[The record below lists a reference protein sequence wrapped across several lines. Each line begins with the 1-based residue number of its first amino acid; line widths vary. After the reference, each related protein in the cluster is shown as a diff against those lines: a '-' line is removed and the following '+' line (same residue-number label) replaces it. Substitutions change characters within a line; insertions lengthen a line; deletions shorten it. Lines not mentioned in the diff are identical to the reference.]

1 MKPKQHLGIAIGG
14 LMLLSGCFI
23 GNVTDWADETFYQSQ
38 MHKEDDRAVKK
49 YLRGIRLYDQ
59 FETVGIFDVL
69 WNADEL
75 CTIYSRIHAAKMGK
89 DREAELAFLRRQL
102 SSNTYFVTMYVLSMN
117 ENPLTTSASSWV
129 LYLDID
135 GKHYLPADIKIVELA
150 PEYTQFF
157 GSCIS
162 NHKQSYEI
170 KFNRK
175 DPDGNDILEGKK
187 IVKLFFSNTR
197 YFASVGWQLD
207 EQGNVVNTFIPDKPP
222 VAPAPSK
229 PKIQKSLG
237 KRSRTSKSDRDP
249 KKQRSLGKRLSKEKD
264 VQSPVVPT
272 PFSTI
277 PEESAPFSVTEK
289 STDLEVRAEY
299 LLKAEEALDKPDTN
313 APSPAFV
320 EYESLEEPEP
330 ERI

>member
-1 MKPKQHLGIAIGG
+1 MKPKLYVSIVIGG
-14 LMLLSGCFI
+14 LIFLSGCFI

-38 MHKEDDRAVKK
+38 MHKEDDRSVKK
-49 YLRGIRLYDQ
+49 YLKGIRLYDQ
-59 FETVGIFDVL
+59 FETVAIFDVL
-69 WNADEL
+69 WNTDEL

-102 SSNTYFVTMYVLSMN
+102 SANTYFVTMYVLSMN
-117 ENPLTTSASSWV
+117 ENPLTTSASPWV

-150 PEYTQFF
+150 PEYRYFF
-157 GSCIS
+157 GSRIS
-162 NHKQSYEI
+162 NHKQSYEV

-207 EQGNVVNTFIPDKPP
+207 QQGNVINTFVPDKPP
-222 VAPAPSK
+222 VAPAPSQ

-237 KRSRTSKSDRDP
+237 KRSRKVKSESDP
-249 KKQRSLGKRLSKEKD
+249 TKELLSNKELQKEKD
-264 VQSPVVPT
+264 MQLPVASVPVA
-272 PFSTI
+272 TI
-277 PEESAPFSVTEK
+277 PEETVPFSVTEK
-289 STDLEVRAEY
+289 SKDLEVRADY
-299 LLKAEEALDKPDTN
+299 LLQAEEALDKRDAD
-313 APSPAFV
+313 APSPAFI